1 MLYTPESQPLNTEQN
16 LGELQDAYRAA
27 NNDVLAELEI
37 ANTPEWANN
46 VSNVIV
52 VLCASRSGSSLI
64 FNALSS
70 SGKVVAPGG
79 EHEPWLTLTQNKF
92 PFQPSDRIT
101 GDVQQKDL
109 LLQLLRADMLV
120 RDRRVDASRVVP
132 HVRNRLVVRRQ
143 QDVDGFGDAITKILE
158 RGSILRAEWESILL
172 NLGELAIKPMPTRI
186 ADFRNP
192 EFGLPLENP
201 PLIDQP
207 LAHVASDDE
216 LKQLPLLFKS
226 PSDAYRPGFYEQLFP
241 NARVNYIHLTRGFVQ
256 TTNGL
261 LDGWQKNDVD
271 FISNPVGMINPLD
284 IDEYSITDMSKTYWC
299 FDLFDGWA
307 DYTSSTLTQIA
318 VSQWLL
324 AHRSIVENFQ
334 PSAQLTFEDFYSD
347 PQSFYTRLSDL
358 TGVDTTKYDWSKSVM
373 STEPPSQMR
382 WLKRASLFRDLKAHI
397 PGALLSE
404 VVELQDHLGYNM
416 EEETWR

>member
-1 MLYTPESQPLNTEQN
+1 MSYSPELQPANTEHN

-27 NNDVLAELEI
+27 NHDVLAELDI
-37 ANTPEWANN
+37 AHNPDWAIN
-46 VSNVIV
+46 VSDVIV

-70 SGKVVAPGG
+70 SGKVIAPGG
-79 EHEPWLTLTQNKF
+79 EHEPWLTLTENKF
-92 PFQPSDRIT
+92 PFQHSDRIT
-101 GDVQQKDL
+101 GEIQQQDF
-109 LLQLLRADMLV
+109 LLQILRADMLV
-120 RDRRVDASRVVP
+120 RDRAVDAEQVVP

-143 QDVDGFGDAITKILE
+143 QDVEGFGDSITKILE
-158 RGSILRAEWESILL
+158 RGTMLRTEWDAVLA
-172 NLGELAIKPMPTRI
+172 NLGRLSIKPLPTEI
-186 ADFRNP
+186 ADIGKP

-241 NARVNYIHLTRGFVQ
+241 NARVSYIHLTRGFVQ

-261 LDGWQKNDVD
+261 MDGWQKNDID
-271 FISNPVGMINPLD
+271 FISNPVGMIKPLD

-299 FDLFDGWA
+299 FDLFDEWT
-307 DYTSSTLTQIA
+307 DYAAGSLTEIA
-318 VSQWLL
+318 VNQWLR
-324 AHRSIVENFQ
+324 AHKSIVENFQ
-334 PSAQLTFEDFYSD
+334 PSTQLTFEEFYSN
-347 PQSFYTRLSDL
+347 PHSFYARLSDL

-373 STEPPSQMR
+373 TTEPPSQMR

-397 PGALLSE
+397 SGALLGE
-404 VVELQDHLGYNM
+404 VIEMQDHLGYSM